1 MKNFVLVSI
10 ISCFVSGC
18 PSKGEVAVESS
29 ATAAVLVDAPSA
41 EVVASAVAVPSASAV
56 ASAVAVPSATSV
68 IVVPTKK

>member
-18 PSKGEVAVESS
+18 PSKGEVAVEGS
-29 ATAAVLVDAPSA
+29 ATATVLADAPSA
-41 EVVASAVAVPSASAV
+41 EVVASAVPSATVV
-56 ASAVAVPSATSV
+56 ASAVPSATSV

>member
-29 ATAAVLVDAPSA
+29 ATATVLVASASA
-41 EVVASAVAVPSASAV
+41 EAVAVPSASVV
-56 ASAVAVPSATSV
+56 ASAAAVPSATSV